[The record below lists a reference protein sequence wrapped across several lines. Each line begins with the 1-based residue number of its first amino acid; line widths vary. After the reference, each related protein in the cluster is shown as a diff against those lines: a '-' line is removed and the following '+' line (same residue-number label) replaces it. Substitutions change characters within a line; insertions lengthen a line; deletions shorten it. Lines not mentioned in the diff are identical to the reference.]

1 MNPEKRRP
9 EKPRDDGGGPDAL
22 TAARFLNRRQWV
34 SGAGALVG
42 APLLAAAAGP
52 VTQQATAGSQYD
64 YLFFDFSAG
73 APPYPRPASTL
84 GSMLADALDGTQGK
98 RLGLF
103 VPQIGW
109 TTSQAAVVLS
119 WRAGDAGRVAALAR
133 LSAAAGLK
141 AVQRH
146 ALTPTVRPVGD
157 ALPRPGGIYVHRWF
171 VIDAGAID
179 EFVALS
185 VQGWADFETRF
196 EANIFGLWTAA
207 RTADDLRDGATRVFL
222 LTRYKDHGVWEASR
236 DPSTAAMK
244 AFARR
249 QALTRVTW
257 NASTLLVP
265 G

>member
-1 MNPEKRRP
+1 MSSDQEDG
-9 EKPRDDGGGPDAL
+9 RDGAVG
-22 TAARFLNRRQWV
+22 ARSLNRRQWV
-34 SGAGALVG
+34 SGAGALAAV
-42 APLLAAAAGP
+42 PLVASAAAGVAAQP
-52 VTQQATAGSQYD
+52 TAPTSQYD
-64 YLFFDFSAG
+64 YLFFDFSGG
-73 APPYPRPASTL
+73 APPYPRPAPTL
-84 GSMLADALDGTQGK
+84 SPMVAEALNGTQGK

-109 TTSQAAVVLS
+109 TTAQAAVLIS
-119 WRAGDAGRVAALAR
+119 WRDGDAGRSNALAK
-133 LSAAAGLK
+133 LSVAPSLK
-141 AVQRH
+141 SVQSN

-157 ALPRPGGIYVHRWF
+157 AAPRAGGIYVHRWF
-171 VIDAGAID
+171 VIDTSAID

-185 VQGWADFETRF
+185 QQGWADFETRF

-207 RTADDLRDGATRVFL
+207 RTPDDLRDGATRVFL

-236 DPSTAAMK
+236 DPTTAAMK

>member
-1 MNPEKRRP
+1 MHPDEGK
-9 EKPRDDGGGPDAL
+9 DDDMGANAGGEM
-22 TAARFLNRRQWV
+22 RSLNRRQWV
-34 SGAGALVG
+34 SGAGALLG
-42 APLLAAAAGP
+42 GPLLAASASGAAAQP
-52 VTQQATAGSQYD
+52 EAHAPQYD
-64 YLFFDFSAG
+64 YLFFDFSSG
-73 APPYPRPASTL
+73 ATPYPRPAATL
-84 GSMLADALDGTQGK
+84 GPLIAGALDGTQGK

-109 TTSQAAVVLS
+109 TSSQAAVLIS
-119 WRAGDAGRVAALAR
+119 WRGGDSGRSAALAK
-133 LSAAAGLK
+133 LSAAPGLTS
-141 AVQRH
+141 VQSH

-171 VIDAGAID
+171 VIEAGAID

-185 VQGWADFETRF
+185 AQGWADFETRF

-207 RTADDLRDGATRVFL
+207 RNADDLRDGVTRVFL

-236 DPSTAAMK
+236 DPTTTAMK

-257 NASTLLVP
+257 NASTLLVQ